1 MADTNTT
8 GRQDGTRKMSKL
20 IENMAQAIECTW
32 PEKESW
38 METFNCSPLAKAAL
52 AVVLASLREPSEGMT
67 KEGWGETEYEPERNL
82 RAVWQAML
90 SQWAK
95 EQGIE

>member
-8 GRQDGTRKMSKL
+8 GKRDATRKMYKL
-20 IENMAQAIECTW
+20 IEDVARAIET
-32 PEKESW
+32 
-38 METFNCSPLAKAAL
+38 AKAHPGDCLVEVQAQRAL
-52 AVVLASLREPSEGMT
+52 AVVLASLREPSEGMLEAVCT
-67 KEGWGETEYEPERNL
+67 AIECEPNSSEAQG
-82 RAVWQAML
+82 RAAIKAFV